1 MSPATPLD
9 PSIPWST
16 ASTTTTTT
24 TTTTLTSFRT
34 PYERQLAPH
43 NDLCKILSGKDSAAL
58 PIQTEI
64 SSIASSS
71 PTPSLPA
78 SSRQEQTTN
87 PRRGS
92 TPPPLGLSTS
102 RLTK

>member
-24 TTTTLTSFRT
+24 TTKTLTSFRT

-43 NDLCKILSGKDSAAL
+43 NDLRKILSGKDSAAL
-58 PIQTEI
+58 TIQTEI
-64 SSIASSS
+64 LSIASSS
-71 PTPSLPA
+71 HTTSLPA
-78 SSRQEQTTN
+78 LSYQEPTTT
-87 PRRGS
+87 RRFGS
-92 TPPPLGLSTS
+92 TPTHFEQST
-102 RLTK
+102 